1 MNKAL
6 LVVSFGTS
14 YDQARESC
22 IAPVERAL
30 AAAFPE
36 RRFARAFTSRFI
48 ARKLRGRGEDI
59 LNEAEALEMLRGE
72 GCDDILVAP
81 THLIPGAEYEKLLAA
96 AAGCK
101 IARPLLDTEEDL
113 VRMAALLGDIARQ
126 EGRPLVMMGH
136 GTDHA
141 ADGVYLRLREKLPG
155 GVFLACVEGSHSLEE
170 ILPALDRLPERKL
183 AIMPLMLVA
192 GDHAHNDLAGDGP
205 DSWKSILEARG
216 FDVHPRLQGLGALE
230 GIQELFVEKAEK
242 AVSH

>member
-96 AAGCK
+96 AAGGK